1 MKPNALEKFYMVGLS
16 GLSGIFL
23 SASVVLI
30 AFPEAKS
37 GEHEVQY
44 VTLNA
49 VQRGDDVYLPARF
62 VREERNAQEAALP
75 PQF

>member
-1 MKPNALEKFYMVGLS
+1 MKSNALEKFYMVGLS
-16 GLSGIFL
+16 AMAGIFL

-44 VTLNA
+44 VTLKP
-49 VQRGDDVYLPARF
+49 VHRGEDVYLPSRF
-62 VREERNAQEAALP
+62 IREERNAQEAALP